1 MIDLVK
7 KTLLAGVGAA
17 VVSKEKLE
25 EALGDFV
32 RQGKLSAA
40 DAKIVAGKLAEQGR
54 AEFEAASRGLSERIK
69 EYTARSDAE
78 LASKVAALE
87 ARVGALE
94 ARLAEEQGRS
104 SEP

>member
-1 MIDLVK
+1 MIDLIK

-17 VVSKEKLE
+17 VVSKEKIE
-25 EALGDFV
+25 ETLGDIV
-32 RQGKLSAA
+32 KQGKLSAS

-54 AEFEAASRGLSERIK
+54 VEFEQTSKNLSEKIK

-78 LASKVAALE
+78 LAAKVAELE
-87 ARVGALE
+87 TRVAVLE
-94 ARLAEEQGRS
+94 KKLTEEPNRS